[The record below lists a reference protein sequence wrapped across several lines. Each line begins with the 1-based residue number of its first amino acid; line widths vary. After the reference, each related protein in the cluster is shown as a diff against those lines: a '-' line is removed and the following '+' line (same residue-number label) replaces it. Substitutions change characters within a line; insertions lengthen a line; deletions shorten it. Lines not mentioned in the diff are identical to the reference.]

1 VTDADDFGHNLRMA
15 RRRAD
20 LSQERLAR
28 TAGLALDTVHKI
40 EHGKRRPRLDTIWA
54 LADALEVKPGELLEG
69 LRRPSL
75 PFR

>member
-1 VTDADDFGHNLRMA
+1 
-15 RRRAD
+15 
-20 LSQERLAR
+20 LAR